1 MTTVSVV
8 LPTYNEKD
16 NIIPLLEAVLHS
28 AQHPTNVW
36 AVDDHSPDGTWQL
49 GAARAAS
56 DARVHLIHRTEEHGL
71 TSAIA
76 RGIHDSDGDIV
87 VWMDCD
93 FSMPPDRVRDLVDA
107 IVTGGY
113 DLAVGSRYVAGGQDV
128 GHSWMA
134 RAFSRTINLAAALAL
149 GSGVH
154 DYTSGFI
161 AGRRAVLERFELRG
175 DYGEY
180 CIDLLGCALYAGYCV
195 VEVPYRCVPRIAG
208 DSKTGV
214 NLWDYLVKGRK
225 YVSTI
230 WRLRKTQ
237 FTH

>member
-16 NIIPLLEAVLHS
+16 NIIPLLEAVLQS

-36 AVDDHSPDGTWQL
+36 VIDDHSPDGTWQL
-49 GAARAAS
+49 VAARAAS
-56 DARVHLIHRTEEHGL
+56 DPRVHLVHRTKEHGL

-93 FSMPPDRVRDLVDA
+93 FSMPPERIPALVNA
-107 IVTGGY
+107 IVV
-113 DLAVGSRYVAGGQDV
+113 DSADVAVGSRYVRGGADV
-128 GHSWMA
+128 GHSLMA
-134 RAFSRTINLAAALAL
+134 QAFSRTINVAASLLL
-149 GSGVH
+149 GFGVR

-161 AGRRAVLERFELRG
+161 AARRIVFDRLDLRG

-180 CIDLLGCALYAGYCV
+180 CIDLLARAQRHGWRV
-195 VEVPYRCVPRIAG
+195 VEVPYLCVERQSG
-208 DSKTGV
+208 QSKTGV
-214 NLWDYLVKGRK
+214 TLLDYVRRGRN
-225 YVSTI
+225 YVATI
-230 WRLRKTQ
+230 VRLALRRRD
-237 FTH
+237 